1 MVGANESTDAV
12 MNEDE
17 DDDNKDQSEQIAV
30 PQTVEKQC
38 VTEDHPLLQ
47 MHEEMPIAPKV
58 EVSSNAMNIG
68 EEFKS
73 AEEDKN
79 DSMEYHTD
87 VSNDSISNDTVCS
100 DNNENV
106 QMAANRS
113 EQGMDSENEQP
124 PQPQEPITKIVDTNE
139 ECNDV
144 KMTNIDNVDVD
155 HDVTKQQ
162 GSQEGEQL
170 AAKECINPC
179 EAEGDDICGSNT
191 ILTGSQEF

>member
-1 MVGANESTDAV
+1 MG
-12 MNEDE
+12 
-17 DDDNKDQSEQIAV
+17 
-30 PQTVEKQC
+30 
-38 VTEDHPLLQ
+38 HPLLQ
-47 MHEEMPIAPKV
+47 MHEEMPIAPKM
-58 EVSSNAMNIG
+58 EVTSNAMNIG

-87 VSNDSISNDTVCS
+87 VNNDSISNDTVCS

-106 QMAANRS
+106 QMTANRS

-124 PQPQEPITKIVDTNE
+124 PQPQITKIVDTNE

-144 KMTNIDNVDVD
+144 KMTNIDNDM
-155 HDVTKQQ
+155 TKQQ

-170 AAKECINPC
+170 AAKECIDPC
-179 EAEGDDICGSNT
+179 EAEGDNMCGSDT

>member
-1 MVGANESTDAV
+1 MG
-12 MNEDE
+12 
-17 DDDNKDQSEQIAV
+17 
-30 PQTVEKQC
+30 
-38 VTEDHPLLQ
+38 HPLLQ

-58 EVSSNAMNIG
+58 EVTSNAMNIG

-87 VSNDSISNDTVCS
+87 VNNDSISNDTVCS

-106 QMAANRS
+106 QMTANRS

-124 PQPQEPITKIVDTNE
+124 PQPQEQITKIVDKNE

-144 KMTNIDNVDVD
+144 KM
-155 HDVTKQQ
+155 TKQQ
-162 GSQEGEQL
+162 GSQEGEQQL
-170 AAKECINPC
+170 AKECIDPC
-179 EAEGDDICGSNT
+179 EAEGDNMCGS
-191 ILTGSQEF
+191 